1 MKVAFAT
8 DDEKVINSHFG
19 KCELFI
25 IYDITPE
32 KYSWYTTRYIAN
44 ENDDDEYGRIDKRV
58 DAMSDCSLVF
68 ITQIG
73 PTAAAKVTKKK
84 IMPIKVESGTEIVQ
98 QLDRLLLMLQNK
110 PPLWLAKIMNQE
122 SKNQEE
128 VI

>member
-32 KYSWYTTRYIAN
+32 KYTWYTTRYISN
-44 ENDDDEYGRIDKRV
+44 EDSDDEYGRIDKRV
-58 DAMSDCSLVF
+58 DAMADCSLVF

-84 IMPIKVESGTEIVQ
+84 IMPIKVEYGTQIEE

-122 SKNQEE
+122 KNQEE
-128 VI
+128 VS